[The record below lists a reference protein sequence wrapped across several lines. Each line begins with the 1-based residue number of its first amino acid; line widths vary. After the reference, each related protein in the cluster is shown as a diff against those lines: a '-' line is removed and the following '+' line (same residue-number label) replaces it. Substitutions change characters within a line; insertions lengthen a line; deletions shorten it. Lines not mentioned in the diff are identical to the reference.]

1 LLQFVTSLLCLAQHF
16 ASLSVF
22 ALHNYQACRVDYLLD
37 KRQNKAL
44 SIPLKQVL
52 GYIPNK
58 SIHHLFTQQVHD
70 FFAYKN
76 VSMLV
81 LDSFC
86 ELTMQAFSSPKGG
99 RFCSLWRW
107 INHDGD
113 FDSVYKSEGL
123 LDLEKLED
131 LYDQFFGE
139 CVKTYGKVPIVFVHF
154 PSTFETRE
162 HYKARASKIVEV
174 IHRLSLK
181 YETLIPIEMDYARK
195 GDEDD
200 YPYHFSD
207 DTFGVLASKLASLNL
222 LSIKGIKP

>member
-1 LLQFVTSLLCLAQHF
+1 LLQFVTSLLCLAQYF

-44 SIPLKQVL
+44 SIPLRQVL

-86 ELTMQAFSSPKGG
+86 ELTMQAFSSPQGG

-107 INHDGD
+107 NNHDGD

-131 LYDQFFGE
+131 LYVQF
-139 CVKTYGKVPIVFVHF
+139 
-154 PSTFETRE
+154 
-162 HYKARASKIVEV
+162 
-174 IHRLSLK
+174 
-181 YETLIPIEMDYARK
+181 
-195 GDEDD
+195 
-200 YPYHFSD
+200 
-207 DTFGVLASKLASLNL
+207 FGVLASKLASLNQ